1 MYMAMREDKH
11 FDRDLIRSRLKDF
24 EGVVLKAY
32 ECSQGYT
39 SIGVGRNLDS
49 RGITEDEAMHLL
61 NNDIESVFKDLDKH
75 LAIWRSYPLEAQYV
89 FIDLCFNLGIHT
101 LLSFRK
107 TLAFCELGEWERA
120 ASELLDSRYARQ
132 VGRRA
137 IFNSEELAK
146 CRNLTKKT
154 ITPNA

>member
-1 MYMAMREDKH
+1 MCKAIQEDEH
-11 FDRDLIRSRLKDF
+11 FDRDLIKKRLIDF
-24 EGVVLKAY
+24 EGLVLMTYK
-32 ECSQGYT
+32 CSQNFT
-39 SIGVGRNLDS
+39 SIGCGRNLDS
-49 RGITEDEAMHLL
+49 RGITEDEAMYLL
-61 NNDIESVFKDLDKH
+61 SNDIDSVYKDLDKH

-107 TLAFCELGEWERA
+107 TLALCHLGEWEKA
-120 ASELLDSRYARQ
+120 AAELLRSRYARQ

-146 CRNLTKKT
+146 CQKQIKKT
-154 ITPNA
+154 TTPKD